1 MDKVF
6 SFKDPVPLLFINFH
20 ARGETPVI
28 LVRPLAIS
36 QQGSGGT
43 PYVLKVI
50 IFLNALTSL
59 LIVKTHTHLIVYIT
73 ILDSDKTV

>member
-20 ARGETPVI
+20 ERGETPVI

-43 PYVLKVI
+43 LSVLKVI